1 MIIFLRDTS
10 GNSVVDCEI
19 YNSSTDGKVHGKV
32 HVKLSIPK
40 SWDCAVE
47 LKELKKKCSD
57 LNGVSSIDDAL
68 DSVTKVLQH
77 EIKKL
82 SVKMNLRYIE
92 D

>member
-1 MIIFLRDTS
+1 MTIFLRDTS
-10 GNSVVDCEI
+10 DNSVVDCEI
-19 YNSSTDGKVHGKV
+19 YNSSTDGKVH
-32 HVKLSIPK
+32 VKLSIPK
-40 SWDCAVE
+40 SWDAVE

-77 EIKKL
+77 DIKKL

>member
-1 MIIFLRDTS
+1 MVIFLRDAS
-10 GNSVVDCEI
+10 DNSVVDCEI
-19 YNSSTDGKVHGKV
+19 YNSSTDGKVHV
-32 HVKLSIPK
+32 ELSIPK
-40 SWDCAVE
+40 SWDYAV
-47 LKELKKKCSD
+47 ELKKKCSD

-68 DSVTKVLQH
+68 YSVTKVLQH

>member
-10 GNSVVDCEI
+10 DNSVVDCEI
-19 YNSSTDGKVHGKV
+19 YNSSTDGKVHV
-32 HVKLSIPK
+32 ELSIHK
-40 SWDCAVE
+40 SWDYAVE

>member
-10 GNSVVDCEI
+10 DNSVVDCEI
-19 YNSSTDGKVHGKV
+19 YNSSTDGKVH
-32 HVKLSIPK
+32 VKLAIPK
-40 SWDCAVE
+40 SWDYDVE

>member
-1 MIIFLRDTS
+1 MVIFLRDTS

-19 YNSSTDGKVHGKV
+19 YNSSTDGKV

-82 SVKMNLRYIE
+82 SVEMNLRYIE

>member
-10 GNSVVDCEI
+10 DNSIADCEI
-19 YNSSTDGKVHGKV
+19 FESSGDGKV
-32 HVKLSIPK
+32 HVKLHIPK
-40 SWDCAVE
+40 SWDYAVE

-57 LNGVSSIDDAL
+57 LNGVSSVDDAL
-68 DSVTKVLQH
+68 DAVIKVLQN

-82 SVKMNLRYIE
+82 SIKMNLRYIE

>member
-10 GNSVVDCEI
+10 DNSVVDCEI
-19 YNSSTDGKVHGKV
+19 YNSSTDGKVH
-32 HVKLSIPK
+32 VKLSIPK
-40 SWDCAVE
+40 SCDCAVE

>member
-1 MIIFLRDTS
+1 MVIFLRDTS
-10 GNSVVDCEI
+10 DNSVVDCEI
-19 YNSSTDGKVHGKV
+19 YESSEDGRI

-40 SWDCAVE
+40 SWDYAVE

>member
-1 MIIFLRDTS
+1 MVIFLRDTS
-10 GNSVVDCEI
+10 DNSIVDCEI
-19 YNSSTDGKVHGKV
+19 YNSSDDGKV
-32 HVKLSIPK
+32 HVKLHIPK
-40 SWDCAVE
+40 SCDYAVE

>member
-1 MIIFLRDTS
+1 MVIFLRDTS
-10 GNSVVDCEI
+10 DNSIVDCEI
-19 YNSSTDGKVHGKV
+19 FASSDDGKV
-32 HVKLSIPK
+32 HVKLHIPK
-40 SWDCAVE
+40 SWDYAVE

>member
-1 MIIFLRDTS
+1 M
-10 GNSVVDCEI
+10 
-19 YNSSTDGKVHGKV
+19 
-32 HVKLSIPK
+32 
-40 SWDCAVE
+40 
-47 LKELKKKCSD
+47 KELKKKCSD

-82 SVKMNLRYIE
+82 SVKMNLIYIE